1 MTNVDIVTLKNPR
14 DFLKYFVGT
23 GGAAAV
29 HIAHSPMLH
38 RASCFTELHASQSS
52 MLHTAPCFSLLYF
65 MGLGSQKMKNI
76 VKETTYEDF
85 MIKLNDILEEFLK
98 FYRKF
103 TLNYCPSKN
112 LI

>member
-1 MTNVDIVTLKNPR
+1 VTNVNIVTFKKSQGLSRILCGSRRSISCPQC
-14 DFLKYFVGT
+14 T
-23 GGAAAV
+23 QPHAAQ
-29 HIAHSPMLH
+29 SFMLH
-38 RASCFTELHASQSS
+38 RA
-52 MLHTAPCFSLLYF
+52 PCCSLLYF